1 MLICIKYYTWWFG
14 TCVSIFRGVERPTR
28 SKNMLVKTMVTQ
40 PGNLLQFA
48 IENDHGFRGFF
59 QLQNGDFP

>member
-1 MLICIKYYTWWFG
+1 MF
-14 TCVSIFRGVERPTR
+14 FRGVERPTR